1 MRFSRFGVM
10 MTKTKVIALT
20 VALCLVGAVTAFA
33 LVYHI
38 DDAAEALKA
47 EYKDRIDEYKSE
59 KDFKIRNDVSH
70 LTQQEIE
77 RMRTETEDY
86 LQMRLGAD
94 YQDALNEKSNE
105 IRKVTDEKI
114 EELKRFIDT
123 ELAE

>member
-1 MRFSRFGVM
+1 MRN
-10 MTKTKVIALT
+10 KVLILT
-20 VALCLVGAVTAFA
+20 VVMCLVGTITAFA
-33 LVYHI
+33 LVYHVN
-38 DDAAEALKA
+38 DAAEALKA

>member
-1 MRFSRFGVM
+1 MRFLRYGVKT
-10 MTKTKVIALT
+10 TKTKVILIT
-20 VALCLVGAVTAFA
+20 VVLCLVGAVTAFA

-86 LQMRLGAD
+86 LQNRLGED
-94 YQDALNEKSNE
+94 YHDALNEKSDE
-105 IRKVTDEKI
+105 IRKVTAEKI
-114 EELKRFIDT
+114 AELKKFIDD
-123 ELAE
+123 ELAK